1 MLFSSFQQHTNCF
14 AFNSS
19 QDAGSGADG
28 TGTDGANYSMTNGA
42 EIDVNGPAWS
52 ITKIKKQREKGKE

>member
-28 TGTDGANYSMTNGA
+28 TGADGTNSSVTNGYYIA
-42 EIDVNGPAWS
+42 VNWPAWS
-52 ITKIKKQREKGKE
+52 ITKTEKQHEKGKE